1 MLLRTLVLVAC
12 ACVFSLNEGI
22 AGKDVTAPR
31 RNPSRLAKRI
41 AREEN
46 DKENQKP
53 PSENKKRKASEESS
67 FPASP
72 PQKKSPITREKRTF
86 SKARTTLATLPYPIF
101 SPVARKILLAA
112 VSDPVKSHL
121 TKTLFDGKTI
131 YYDEKLWNWDDK
143 VLTKDSNGHYILE
156 TNLDRALRGLCPIA
170 YRGITKSI
178 NVDLLDESQF
188 KVIIHLQKYYAVH
201 LHHLTQKDTNEE
213 SDPLVTMTQTC
224 HMGRNACVILEE
236 VEGEQP
242 RLIHS
247 DLSVEEAQE
256 ICTPDQRIA
265 INLLHFRRGPSLIDR
280 TMFSGYKQ
288 AFWKMNAQKELDRR
302 LHSDDE
308 NNDTLPSLARKLVF
322 DSALEILL

>member
-1 MLLRTLVLVAC
+1 MLLRTLVLVAF

-22 AGKDVTAPR
+22 AGKDGTAPQ
-31 RNPSRLAKRI
+31 RNPSRLAKRM
-41 AREEN
+41 AREE
-46 DKENQKP
+46 DGKENQKP
-53 PSENKKRKASEESS
+53 PSENKKRKASGEHSPS
-67 FPASP
+67 VSP
-72 PQKKSPITREKRTF
+72 PQKKSPITREKSTF
-86 SKARTTLATLPYPIF
+86 SKARMTLATLSYPVP
-101 SPVARKILLAA
+101 SPDARKILLAA

-121 TKTLFDGKTI
+121 TKTFFDGKTI
-131 YYDEKLWNWDDK
+131 YYDEKLWKWDDE

-178 NVDLLDESQF
+178 NVDLLDEE
-188 KVIIHLQKYYAVH
+188 KIKLIIHQQRKFNIH

-236 VEGEQP
+236 AEGEQP

-288 AFWKMNAQKELDRR
+288 AFWKMNAQKELDRH
-302 LHSDDE
+302 LHTDGE

-322 DSALEILL
+322 DNVLEQF